1 MQLWARV
8 RSRAECPLRRGAW
21 YRVVDV
27 TPVEA
32 ILEVNNHL
40 LHIPRAWV
48 QILPLRPPLWSV
60 VEGSRDATGQEAGTQ
75 ATYGV
80 CPNCAARAA
89 LHRTAATWRCQR
101 CGTVSTIGWSDSDW
115 RPFEVRM
122 QRPTARTLARARAHA
137 LRALATAFGLRS

>member
-1 MQLWARV
+1 
-8 RSRAECPLRRGAW
+8 
-21 YRVVDV
+21 VVEV

-32 ILEVNNHL
+32 ILEVNNRL

-60 VEGSRDATGQEAGTQ
+60 VSGSRDAAGHDASQ

-80 CPNCAARAA
+80 CPSCCARAA
-89 LHRTAATWRCQR
+89 LHHTAATWRCPR
-101 CGTVSTIGWSDSDW
+101 CGTVSAVGWSDSDW

-122 QRPTARTLARARAHA
+122 QRPTKGTLARARAHA
-137 LRALATAFGLRS
+137 LRALATAFGLRP